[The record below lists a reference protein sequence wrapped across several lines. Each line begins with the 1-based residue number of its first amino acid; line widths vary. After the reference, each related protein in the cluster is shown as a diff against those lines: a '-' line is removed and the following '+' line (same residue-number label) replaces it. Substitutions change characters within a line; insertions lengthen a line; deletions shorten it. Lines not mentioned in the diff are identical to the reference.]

1 MEKIQKDIENIQT
14 KYYDKNSKNQF
25 FKNTQKANIAK
36 QVCSNIDIE
45 QLLLHTLEVKE
56 NTVTIEYPVL
66 KLFCHDENHDQCITY
81 ILNKFKELI
90 SKYDNYNCVINLDTF
105 TISSADR
112 HRKLIEKFCGAC
124 LNDADTQYSENLKT
138 LYIINSPNIMESLYK
153 LFNSFIVP
161 TVKSKITLVSKK

>member
-1 MEKIQKDIENIQT
+1 MKTSRQSTTIK
-14 KYYDKNSKNQF
+14 
-25 FKNTQKANIAK
+25 IAK
-36 QVCSNIDIE
+36 ISFLKIE
-45 QLLLHTLEVKE
+45 QLLLPTLEVKE